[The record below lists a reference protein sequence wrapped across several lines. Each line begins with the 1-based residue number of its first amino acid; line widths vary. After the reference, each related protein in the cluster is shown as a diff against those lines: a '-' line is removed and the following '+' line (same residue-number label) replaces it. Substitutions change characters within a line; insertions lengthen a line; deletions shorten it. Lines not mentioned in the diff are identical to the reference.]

1 MAKEIIKAKGDRLE
15 SKGKVAA
22 MPLCK
27 MTPQERRSR
36 DVVKVLIFS
45 VNEQLLEKVEEIIY
59 RDFCTHL
66 RMCNRAQNMLCA
78 QIYGLELFNASES
91 MAFYHYHLQRTV
103 GNRANVWVAT
113 QRIYQKGGQR

>member
-1 MAKEIIKAKGDRLE
+1 MAKEIIKAKGERLKA
-15 SKGKVAA
+15 KGKVAA
-22 MPLCK
+22 MPQGKTTL
-27 MTPQERRSR
+27 QERRSCE
-36 DVVKVLIFS
+36 VVKVLIFS

-59 RDFCTHL
+59 RDFGSHL

-103 GNRANVWVAT
+103 GNCANVWMAT
-113 QRIYQKGGQR
+113 QRVYQKGGKR

>member
-1 MAKEIIKAKGDRLE
+1 MAKKTIKAKGE
-15 SKGKVAA
+15 VAV
-22 MPLCK
+22 MPQCK
-27 MTPQERRSR
+27 AIPQERRSR

-45 VNEQLLEKVEEIIY
+45 VNEQLLEKVEEIIS
-59 RDFCTHL
+59 RDFCTLL

-103 GNRANVWVAT
+103 GNRTNVWVTT
-113 QRIYQKGGQR
+113 QRIYQKGGPR

>member
-1 MAKEIIKAKGDRLE
+1 MNKQVKAKGERQE
-15 SKGKVAA
+15 VRGEGVV
-22 MPLCK
+22 MPHRK
-27 MTPQERRSR
+27 MIPQERRSC
-36 DVVKVLIFS
+36 DLVKVLIFS

-59 RDFCTHL
+59 RDFYSHL

>member
-1 MAKEIIKAKGDRLE
+1 MNKQVKAKGERLE
-15 SKGKVAA
+15 VRGEVAV
-22 MPLCK
+22 MPNRK
-27 MTPQERRSR
+27 MIPQERCSR

-59 RDFCTHL
+59 RDFYTHL

>member
-1 MAKEIIKAKGDRLE
+1 M
-15 SKGKVAA
+15 
-22 MPLCK
+22 
-27 MTPQERRSR
+27 
-36 DVVKVLIFS
+36 KVLIFS

-59 RDFCTHL
+59 RDFYSHL

-113 QRIYQKGGQR
+113 QRIYQKGGPR